1 MVVFLLGLPRGEG
14 AGAAACAGRPRQA
27 GVREGVE
34 G

>member
-1 MVVFLLGLPRGEG
+1 MVVFLLGLPRGRVPELRRVPG
-14 AGAAACAGRPRQA
+14 TPRQA